1 MYHHLKMEMLSPLFP
16 PPPDLD
22 DRWPTT
28 DDDSFTN
35 PGESNHL
42 FSPAGLTS
50 PHHPFPG
57 KPWTTPE
64 PPPSPTPQ
72 PPPGPITPPPD
83 VPTPPDTP

>member
-1 MYHHLKMEMLSPLFP
+1 MRDMYHHLKMEMLSPLFP

-50 PHHPFPG
+50 PPLEA
-57 KPWTTPE
+57 TTVPE
-64 PPPSPTPQ
+64 PCADRRYPS
-72 PPPGPITPPPD
+72 D
-83 VPTPPDTP
+83 SSWA